1 MKKMSFANILYRMI
15 GWRLE
20 TDEDIS
26 RYNKAVLIMSPHT
39 SNNDFVIG
47 WLALKKLN
55 VNAKFIIKKELF
67 VFPLSIILKSL
78 GAIPVDRKKPQK
90 LPIELVKLIE
100 KSSKMWLII
109 TPEGTRK
116 PVNHWKQGFYY
127 IAQKADVP
135 IIPSFL
141 DYDKKIA
148 HVLPAIYPTGDYNND
163 LHPFI
168 EILQDVKAKN
178 KDNFILPKI

>member
-1 MKKMSFANILYRMI
+1 MSFSNVLLKII
-15 GWRLE
+15 GWRVE
-20 TDEDIS
+20 TDEDVSI
-26 RYNKAVLIMSPHT
+26 YNKAILIMSPHT

-55 VNAKFIIKKELF
+55 VKAKFIIKKELF

-78 GAIPVDRKKPQK
+78 GAIPVDRKKPHK

-100 KSSKMWLII
+100 KSSKIWLII

-127 IAQKADVP
+127 IAQKSDVP

-141 DYDKKIA
+141 DYEKKIA
-148 HVLPAIYPTGDYNND
+148 HVLPAIYPTGDYEND
-163 LHPFI
+163 LLPYI
-168 EILQDVKAKN
+168 EILKDVNPKN